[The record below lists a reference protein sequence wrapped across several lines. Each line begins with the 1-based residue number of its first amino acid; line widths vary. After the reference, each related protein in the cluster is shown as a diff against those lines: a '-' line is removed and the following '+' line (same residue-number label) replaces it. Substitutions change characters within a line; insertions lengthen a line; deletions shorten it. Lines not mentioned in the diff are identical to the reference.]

1 MPRMVGHHIAPE
13 LLALWC
19 IEVLGCGL
27 LVYLLLS
34 ASLPDGAAGNV
45 LRLAAARQATVLALT
60 LGLVSFVIGLYSPDL
75 YGEARRLLS
84 ATALGGCLA
93 LPAVWLA
100 GYVAGIDFGAMTG
113 KGALLPLGALAGWAL
128 FVLVVRLVFSHA
140 IRADLFI
147 RRMLV
152 VGAGPDDAAAAR
164 LVAVLRA
171 PCRGSERV
179 ISVLSA
185 GEAVRL
191 TPTLL
196 RGQKVWG
203 IIITDAARKLLPPG
217 PLAGEP
223 QAGAPGWRSPRL
235 YSEAEFWENRLHRI
249 DIDRPRTTPV
259 PAAACRTLDAAC
271 TRGGD
276 ILLSLALLLF
286 SLPPMLLAAL
296 LIKLDSPGPV
306 LYHQQ
311 RVGLNGRPFM
321 LLKFRSMQMD
331 AETGGPVWAIVRDP
345 RVTRIGA
352 VLRLTR
358 IDELPQLVNVL
369 RGEMSFIGPRPE
381 RPHFVDQ
388 LAGTVPLYR
397 ERAWVKPGLTGW
409 AQVNYPYGASV
420 EDARAKLSYDLYY
433 TKHRSAALAVLI
445 LLSTVWVVL
454 FQKGAR

>member
-1 MPRMVGHHIAPE
+1 MPRVFGHHIAPE
-13 LLALWC
+13 LFALWC

-27 LVYLLLS
+27 LAYLLLS

-45 LRLAAARQATVLALT
+45 LRLAAARQAAVLALT
-60 LGLVSFVIGLYSPDL
+60 LGLVSVVIGLYSPDL

-100 GYVAGIDFGAMTG
+100 GYVVGIDFGAMTG
-113 KGALLPLGALAGWAL
+113 KGALLPLAALAAWAL

-147 RRMLV
+147 RRVLV
-152 VGAGPDDAAAAR
+152 VGTGPDDAAAAR

-171 PCRGSERV
+171 PRQGGERV

-185 GEAVRL
+185 REAVRL
-191 TPTLL
+191 TSPVLKG
-196 RGQKVWG
+196 RKVWG
-203 IIITDAARKLLPPG
+203 IIITDAARELLPPG
-217 PLAGEP
+217 PLVSAPPAGT
-223 QAGAPGWRSPRL
+223 PGWRSPRL

-249 DIDRPRTTPV
+249 DIDRPGTTPA
-259 PAAACRTLDAAC
+259 PACRILDAAC

-306 LYHQQ
+306 LYRQQ
-311 RVGLNGRPFM
+311 RVGLNGQPFM
-321 LLKFRSMQMD
+321 LLKLRSMRMD
-331 AETGGPVWAIVRDP
+331 AEADGPVWAIARDP

-352 VLRLTR
+352 VIRLTR

-388 LAGTVPLYR
+388 LAGAVPLYS
-397 ERAWVKPGLTGW
+397 ERARVKPGLTGW

-433 TKHRSAALAVLI
+433 TRHRSPALAVLI